1 MNETLTAADMTPARI
16 AALHAEAASAGDSYL
31 VDWCDLARAPHES
44 CNADGS
50 DLVGPEGM
58 ATTRT
63 FARYVC
69 VCAINLAILA
79 ASESL

>member
-1 MNETLTAADMTPARI
+1 MHKTLTAADVTSAVI
-16 AALHAEAASAGDSYL
+16 ADLRTEAVSAGDSYL

-58 ATTRT
+58 PTTRT
-63 FARYVC
+63 FSRG
-69 VCAINLAILA
+69 VCARAVNAALAQA
-79 ASESL
+79 E